1 MHETVHEG
9 ATEVVRW
16 MLRDARHSTHMRDFG
31 GEMCRRIV
39 AAGIPIWHAFCA
51 VDTLHPLIAAVAYV
65 WDREKP
71 GATRVTAGHDLFVNP
86 TFIQSP
92 IGAVRRDHRKIRRRL
107 IDPACP
113 IDFPVLEQ
121 FKREGGT
128 DYLALPMVRS
138 DGGANVI
145 TFLTDHPEGYTDT
158 EAAGLEEIAQVLDIL
173 VELQSSRRIS
183 KTLVETYVG
192 HRTAERVLNGA
203 IMRGAGEVIRAV
215 IWCCDLRGFTTLT
228 DHSPREQV
236 ADLLNEY
243 FEIMAHAVTAEGG
256 EVLKFI
262 GDGML
267 AIFELRSGEDIS
279 RWCSAALRAAQAAV
293 ESVHTTNAARQKA
306 GALEIRF
313 GLALHLGEVYYGNI
327 GAPDRLDFTV
337 IGPAVNHASRLEK
350 IAPELGRIVV
360 TSASFAAAAKEPLEH
375 LGWHRLRGVAEPQ
388 EVFAPRLSK

>member
-1 MHETVHEG
+1 MRETVHEG
-9 ATEVVRW
+9 AAEVVRW
-16 MLRDARHSTHMRDFG
+16 MLSDARRSTHMGDFG

-71 GATRVTAGHDLFVNP
+71 GVTRVTAGHDLFANP

-92 IGAVRRDHRKIRRRL
+92 VGAVRRDHRKIRRRL

-121 FKREGGT
+121 FKRDGGT

-145 TFLTDHPEGYTDT
+145 TFLTDHPEGYTDA

-203 IMRGAGEVIRAV
+203 ITRGAGEVIHAV

-243 FEIMAHAVTAEGG
+243 FEIMARAVTAEGG

-267 AIFELRSGEDIS
+267 AIFALRSGEDIS
-279 RWCSAALRAAQAAV
+279 KWCSAALRAAQAAA
-293 ESVHTTNAARQKA
+293 ESVRTANAARQKA

-360 TSASFAAAAKEPLEH
+360 TSASFAAAAAEPLEH

-388 EVFAPRLSK
+388 EVFAPRLSR

>member
-1 MHETVHEG
+1 
-9 ATEVVRW
+9 
-16 MLRDARHSTHMRDFG
+16 
-31 GEMCRRIV
+31 
-39 AAGIPIWHAFCA
+39 
-51 VDTLHPLIAAVAYV
+51 
-65 WDREKP
+65 
-71 GATRVTAGHDLFVNP
+71 VTAGHDLFVKP

-113 IDFPVLEQ
+113 IDFPVLEE
-121 FKREGGT
+121 FKRKGGT

-145 TFLTDHPEGYTDT
+145 TFLTDHPEGYTDK

-228 DHSPREQV
+228 DHSPLEQV

-279 RWCSAALRAAQAAV
+279 KWCSAALRAAQAAI

-313 GLALHLGEVYYGNI
+313 GLALHLSEVYYGNI
-327 GAPDRLDFTV
+327 DRCAGSARFHGDRAGSESHIAARKDRAGVGAY
-337 IGPAVNHASRLEK
+337 
-350 IAPELGRIVV
+350 
-360 TSASFAAAAKEPLEH
+360 
-375 LGWHRLRGVAEPQ
+375 RGDV
-388 EVFAPRLSK
+388 R